1 MRTKVW
7 GRSKI
12 KSPSLL
18 SRKDQGRPGI
28 LLAPTPKSYVL
39 LCLSRRV
46 SQNLEPVIKR
56 VESSLRCLTLVCYM
70 TPSLVEHEV
79 EGLGYAETA
88 GASEELKSCCGCAK
102 SRRASLLNEMMTLF
116 AVPSQK
122 GPARPNEVGLPQRIG
137 LPNERQDRP
146 RVELKKCCWLRQA

>member
-1 MRTKVW
+1 MESASTADVELVSLRGHQSDEDKGLGKVQDQESIAPFEERPRKT
-7 GRSKI
+7 GHSLSIHSKI
-12 KSPSLL
+12 LC
-18 SRKDQGRPGI
+18 
-28 LLAPTPKSYVL
+28 VL

-46 SQNLEPVIKR
+46 SRNLEPVIKR

-102 SRRASLLNEMMTLF
+102 SRRASLLNGMMTLL
-116 AVPSQK
+116 AVSSLEGQP
-122 GPARPNEVGLPQRIG
+122 V
-137 LPNERQDRP
+137 
-146 RVELKKCCWLRQA
+146 